1 MVDNTIATV
10 YGRQYNR
17 HRRQSFLWERRRK
30 PRRKSANI
38 VLHSSKGKGMHKFS
52 TAVVSLQKVN
62 GICSLTGPSMATEC
76 ELNLKLVLSLG

>member
-1 MVDNTIATV
+1 MVDNTIDTEHKA
-10 YGRQYNR
+10 
-17 HRRQSFLWERRRK
+17 SFGKGGESQGGNQPTLFYT
-30 PRRKSANI
+30 
-38 VLHSSKGKGMHKFS
+38 HSSKGKGMHKFS